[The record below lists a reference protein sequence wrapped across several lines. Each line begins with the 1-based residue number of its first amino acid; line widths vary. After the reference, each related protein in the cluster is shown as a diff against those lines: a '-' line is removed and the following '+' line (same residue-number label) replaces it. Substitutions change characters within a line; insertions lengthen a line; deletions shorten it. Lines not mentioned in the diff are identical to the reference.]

1 MIKRIL
7 LAMML
12 VAGMADI
19 SMAQE
24 NMYLIKGNQVVAKY
38 NVDDVDYV
46 SFSLPEGV
54 TESAFNINIDEVTKN
69 SFTYTIKTLS
79 PNKQYIHSFLEKT
92 LVDITLMSYY
102 GTNMDNTDPEIVNNL
117 LKNQLYNG
125 FFAAGTDS
133 YKVYDGGRIGD
144 ETINITAGQTYI
156 ILVADLNTMT
166 NDLGDDF
173 TYATVTT
180 QTADRSTG
188 TLGVAY
194 NGLNERG
201 DAMFS
206 FNISSEITKVYT
218 MYSTKTTLESFINK
232 YGFEF
237 TLYAYAGIFSPES
250 LADGYEGGWPVPE
263 EDDYIMYA
271 LGIDANGDWTE
282 IQKTEQHI
290 VPPVK
295 ETVGPQIKI
304 FSKEKGPGHISV
316 NFEIAPSNVTEAYVR
331 LMGENDYDDSVNE
344 GNLPYDIAKGS
355 DAINITDDIRTKGE
369 YTYTNDEVPERWNSL
384 LIMAKN
390 DEATT
395 LTRINFWP
403 DTETEWSIFDNKTI
417 SAPSA
422 KPHKTQQVASF
433 KAMTG
438 FNNTILPETG
448 NKEKASFRK
457 MK

>member
-1 MIKRIL
+1 
-7 LAMML
+7 
-12 VAGMADI
+12 
-19 SMAQE
+19 
-24 NMYLIKGNQVVAKY
+24 
-38 NVDDVDYV
+38 
-46 SFSLPEGV
+46 
-54 TESAFNINIDEVTKN
+54 
-69 SFTYTIKTLS
+69 
-79 PNKQYIHSFLEKT
+79 
-92 LVDITLMSYY
+92 
-102 GTNMDNTDPEIVNNL
+102 
-117 LKNQLYNG
+117 
-125 FFAAGTDS
+125 
-133 YKVYDGGRIGD
+133 
-144 ETINITAGQTYI
+144 
-156 ILVADLNTMT
+156 
-166 NDLGDDF
+166 
-173 TYATVTT
+173 
-180 QTADRSTG
+180 
-188 TLGVAY
+188 
-194 NGLNERG
+194 
-201 DAMFS
+201 
-206 FNISSEITKVYT
+206 
-218 MYSTKTTLESFINK
+218 
-232 YGFEF
+232 
-237 TLYAYAGIFSPES
+237 
-250 LADGYEGGWPVPE
+250 
-263 EDDYIMYA
+263 MYA

-316 NFEIAPSNVTEAYVR
+316 NFEIAPTNVTEAYVR